1 MEKEIVLKNMTR
13 QEAIKAA
20 TAMYQLG
27 DELMKFV
34 KESQPKKIYKLKRYY
49 PSILDKE
56 DFREIACKIVLS
68 YGSKFRPFTCDEESQ
83 TILYLYK
90 DLFGGT
96 LPHIIYRKGDKKV
109 YQFFDT
115 CKSGFVLGYQG
126 HSALFVPFKE
136 ALSYCLA
143 SNDLPLGWT
152 SDINQDPI
160 LSPIDQTKLVKEI

>member
-68 YGSKFRPFTCDEESQ
+68 YGSKFRPFTCDEEAQ

-126 HSALFVPFKE
+126 HDALFVPFKE
-136 ALSYCLA
+136 ALAYYCLVT
-143 SNDLPLGWT
+143 NDLPLGWT
-152 SDINQDPI
+152 SEISQDPI
-160 LSPIDQTKLVKEI
+160 LSPYN

>member
-1 MEKEIVLKNMTR
+1 MEKEIVLKTMTR

-68 YGSKFRPFTCDEESQ
+68 YGSKFRPFTCSEEAQ
-83 TILYLYK
+83 TILCLYN
-90 DLFGGT
+90 DLFGSQSN
-96 LPHIIYRKGDKKV
+96 IIYRKADKKV
-109 YQFFDT
+109 YNIYDT
-115 CKSGFVLGYQG
+115 CKSGFVLGCQG
-126 HSALFVPFKE
+126 NAALFVPFKE
-136 ALSYCLA
+136 AL
-143 SNDLPLGWT
+143 
-152 SDINQDPI
+152 
-160 LSPIDQTKLVKEI
+160 

>member
-1 MEKEIVLKNMTR
+1 MEKEIVLKTMTR

-68 YGSKFRPFTCDEESQ
+68 YGSNFRPFTCYEEAQ

-90 DLFGGT
+90 DLFGCKSI
-96 LPHIIYRKGDKKV
+96 IIYRKADKKV
-109 YQFFDT
+109 YHIYDT

-126 HSALFVPFKE
+126 HDALFVPFKE
-136 ALSYCLA
+136 ALAYYCLVT
-143 SNDLPLGWT
+143 NDLPLGWT
-152 SDINQDPI
+152 SEISQDST
-160 LSPIDQTKLVKEI
+160 LSPYN